1 MSSNDLCDK
10 SMVNSQIDIENSNQ
24 LSTISSTQFQSLD
37 FVDLDRN
44 YFNSEVSLGLTSTQ
58 KGDDFYFN

>member
-1 MSSNDLCDK
+1 
-10 SMVNSQIDIENSNQ
+10 MVNSQIDIENSNQ
-24 LSTISSTQFQSLD
+24 ISTITSTQFQSLD
-37 FVDLDRN
+37 FVELDRN